1 MIVRQCDL
9 AQISLLLQDAVAT
22 ATDPSLNP
30 PPPVVEASNGFVWSH
45 AQVLAMRVGEV
56 GVGGHQRSP
65 LCLSCPKDG
74 ALHYTN
80 TTHRERLAPR
90 RTEGWMLNRA
100 KTGQQC
106 VHLMGPVQTK

>member
-65 LCLSCPKDG
+65 LCLSCPRMG
-74 ALHYTN
+74 HYITPILHIGSGLP
-80 TTHRERLAPR
+80 HAGRKV
-90 RTEGWMLNRA
+90 G
-100 KTGQQC
+100 C
-106 VHLMGPVQTK
+106 